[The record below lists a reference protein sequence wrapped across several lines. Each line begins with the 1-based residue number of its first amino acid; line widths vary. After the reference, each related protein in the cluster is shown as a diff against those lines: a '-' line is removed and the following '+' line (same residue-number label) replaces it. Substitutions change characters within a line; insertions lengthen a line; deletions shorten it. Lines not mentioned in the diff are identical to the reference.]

1 MSRSER
7 IAPVDTWWLRMD
19 RPHNLMTI
27 VTVWILEGPVALDR
41 LENQLGER
49 HLTYRRYRQKVEFAR
64 GGPYWVDDPHFD
76 LAHHIKRVRL
86 PGRGGKEAF
95 ERFAGDLASEPL
107 DFNHPL
113 WTIHIVEEYEG
124 GAAVVLRWH
133 HAMADGVALIGV
145 TMALVDG
152 PVGESRRAAPP
163 DEDEGWLQSLMAPV
177 VATVNAGTQAST
189 YLGTALGLA
198 RHPLRAVDYLRD
210 GAGVAGELAYMLS
223 MKSDSATRFKGKP
236 TGSKRVAWCEP
247 MKLPEVKAV
256 SRALGCSINDV
267 LLSCAAGAMRR
278 YLADK
283 GDTTEGVEIR
293 ALAPIDLR
301 EPGDLELGNR
311 FGIVAVLL
319 PVGVEQPLE
328 RLKMVRQRML
338 DLKTSYE
345 PAVTLGLFA
354 ALGYLPKIV
363 QDQLSDMLASRAT
376 AVMTNVPGPTEPLT
390 VAGSRLTQMLF
401 WVPQSGDIG
410 MGVSI
415 LSYAGQVQF
424 GLITDDALTPDP
436 EAVVSRFP
444 EEFEQYLYY
453 VLLDPPPSGEKPAA
467 GETASR
473 PRLPSRGEKES
484 A

>member
-1 MSRSER
+1 
-7 IAPVDTWWLRMD
+7 
-19 RPHNLMTI
+19 
-27 VTVWILEGPVALDR
+27 
-41 LENQLGER
+41 
-49 HLTYRRYRQKVEFAR
+49 
-64 GGPYWVDDPHFD
+64 
-76 LAHHIKRVRL
+76 
-86 PGRGGKEAF
+86 
-95 ERFAGDLASEPL
+95 
-107 DFNHPL
+107 
-113 WTIHIVEEYEG
+113 
-124 GAAVVLRWH
+124 
-133 HAMADGVALIGV
+133 
-145 TMALVDG
+145 
-152 PVGESRRAAPP
+152 
-163 DEDEGWLQSLMAPV
+163 MAPV
-177 VATVNAGTQAST
+177 VAAVNAGTQAST
-189 YLGTALGLA
+189 STLGTALGLA
-198 RHPLRAVDYLRD
+198 RHPLRVVDYLLD
-210 GAGVAGELAYMLS
+210 GAGVAGELAYLLLM
-223 MKSDSATRFKGKP
+223 MSDSGTRFKGKP

-247 MKLPEVKAV
+247 LKLPEVKAV

-283 GDTTEGVEIR
+283 GDRTEGVEIR

-319 PVGVEQPLE
+319 PVGVEHPLE
-328 RLKMVRQRML
+328 RLMMVRQRML

-345 PAVTLGLFA
+345 PAVTLGVFA

-363 QDQLSDMLASRAT
+363 QDQLFDLLASRAT
-376 AVMTNVPGPTEPLT
+376 AVMTNVPGPTEPLM
-390 VAGSRLTQMLF
+390 VAGSRIRQMLF

-424 GLITDDALTPDP
+424 GLIADAALTPDP

-444 EEFEQYLYY
+444 EEFEAYLYHL
-453 VLLDPPPSGEKPAA
+453 LLDPPPLEEEPEA

-473 PRLPSRGEKES
+473 PRLPARGEKES